1 MLFKGKAENMQ
12 EIKVGANEAGQRLDK
27 FLHKFMPLAP
37 SSFFYKML
45 RKKNITLNGKKA
57 EGNERLKKEDIL
69 LP

>member
-45 RKKNITLNGKKA
+45 RNFV
-57 EGNERLKKEDIL
+57 
-69 LP
+69 P